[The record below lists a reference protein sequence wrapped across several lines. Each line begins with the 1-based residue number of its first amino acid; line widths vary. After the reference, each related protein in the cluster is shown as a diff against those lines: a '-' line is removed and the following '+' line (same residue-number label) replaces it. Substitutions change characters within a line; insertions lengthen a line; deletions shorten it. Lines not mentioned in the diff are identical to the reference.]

1 MIIIKSWYVN
11 NLKKILLLEDD
22 ELLSQTLVQLLQEEK
37 YSVTLVGDG
46 EDALEATYNENFDL
60 YLLDINV
67 PLLNG
72 IDFLKLSRESGD
84 KTPAFFITA
93 LRDIDSLSQA
103 FDSGCDDYIKKPFD
117 IDELFIR
124 INSKLKNNNPLLSYK
139 DITFDLLENRI
150 FQNGKEVD
158 FGTVEKA
165 VFALLIRNIAVTV
178 SKSMLFDVMQKPSD
192 TALRVLINKLRKTL
206 NLEITNIK
214 SIGYKLEK
222 L

>member
-1 MIIIKSWYVN
+1 MN

-22 ELLSQTLVQLLQEEK
+22 EILSQTLVQLLKEEK
-37 YSVTLVGDG
+37 YNVTLVGDG
-46 EDALEATYNENFDL
+46 EDALEATYTENFDL

-67 PLLNG
+67 PFLSG

-84 KTPAFFITA
+84 QTPAFFITA
-93 LRDIDSLSQA
+93 LRDMASLSEA

-124 INSKLKNNNPLLSYK
+124 INSKLKNNNPLLSYR

-178 SKSMLFDVMQKPSD
+178 SKSRLFDVMQKPSD
-192 TALRVLINKLRKTL
+192 VALRVLINKLRKIL
-206 NLEITNIK
+206 NLEIKNIK